1 MISDT
6 LFFPHILIE
15 KSLDSN
21 EEYVSHDVDSLFTS
35 IPLTETINFILDE
48 IYV

>member
-21 EEYVSHDVDSLFTS
+21 EEYVSYDVDLLFTS

-48 IYV
+48 I